1 MTVSSPDDV
10 LKESLN
16 MQDMSGTPDDF
27 ALAKALQEQ
36 ERAFLMLQGG
46 MQGNGGWQENIFALE
61 PGSSGQ
67 RSAPC
72 QRRQQAPSGEA
83 AAGPATEAG
92 LRAESED
99 LSCSSA
105 SSESVDCSIEAEAE
119 AGLDAV
125 SGPWEAADGDED
137 LRVALELHQAEH
149 HALQQRMLEMAGP
162 MLGPIANLAHPSI
175 SVYVFSLPC
184 FGSAA
189 DFLIA
194 GMAYDD
200 SDLDLEDDSADPD
213 EMTYEELQALGEAVG
228 VVSKG
233 ACQAALSSLQTM
245 AYPCCGSSANSEEQ

>member
-1 MTVSSPDDV
+1 M
-10 LKESLN
+10 
-16 MQDMSGTPDDF
+16 
-27 ALAKALQEQ
+27 
-36 ERAFLMLQGG
+36 
-46 MQGNGGWQENIFALE
+46 E

-149 HALQQRMLEMAGP
+149 HALQQRMLEMAG
-162 MLGPIANLAHPSI
+162 
-175 SVYVFSLPC
+175 
-184 FGSAA
+184 
-189 DFLIA
+189 
-194 GMAYDD
+194 
-200 SDLDLEDDSADPD
+200 
-213 EMTYEELQALGEAVG
+213 
-228 VVSKG
+228 
-233 ACQAALSSLQTM
+233 
-245 AYPCCGSSANSEEQ
+245 